1 MRRKCRALG
10 GIAVMELVDIGE
22 QTRAMSATGTVH
34 KKRRRLNK
42 DEEAEYNKVT
52 SSTNSITSYIQLRS
66 RRIFVDHHRREG
78 NRCLRA
84 NSDHDDEVS
93 CFSCNIGSS
102 DKSINV
108 ELPDLEDESIE
119 VETSTHFSSS
129 ESMRETT
136 AFSDLRAEP
145 EDLDSTSRSSETNF
159 RRRSTVEKMPTEAEL
174 EEFFAPAE
182 KKLQKQFAEKY
193 NYDIVKDEP
202 LEGRYEWVRLKP

>member
-1 MRRKCRALG
+1 
-10 GIAVMELVDIGE
+10 MELVDVGV
-22 QTRAMSATGTVH
+22 QTRAMVAATGAVH
-34 KKRRRLNK
+34 KKRRGLND
-42 DEEAEYNKVT
+42 DEEAEYNKVN
-52 SSTNSITSYIQLRS
+52 SSTTSTTSYIQLRS
-66 RRIFVDHHRREG
+66 RRILVDHHRNRYDG
-78 NRCLRA
+78 NRCLSA

-93 CFSCNIGSS
+93 CCSSNIGSS
-102 DKSINV
+102 DKRIDI
-108 ELPDLEDESIE
+108 ELSDLEGESIE

-136 AFSDLRAEP
+136 PFSHLRAEP
-145 EDLDSTSRSSETNF
+145 ENLDSTSRSSETNS
-159 RRRSTVEKMPTEAEL
+159 RRRSTVEKMPTEAQL